1 MCICLVSLIFDKSPQ
16 VQRVPLGMLQ
26 YLIKVTKT
34 YHINRTISAI
44 SHDELLTCT
53 QLFHRLFAARKS
65 LRPPAD
71 DGLNC

>member
-1 MCICLVSLIFDKSPQ
+1 MCICLVSLIFDKS

-53 QLFHRLFAARKS
+53 QLFHRPFAARKS
-65 LRPPAD
+65 LRPAAD